1 MAVALT
7 IDELTG
13 DYAFARSGDVVIHL
27 WRAQLNGARLAAAR
41 KHSEKCR
48 AALHRYALLT
58 MFATEIGT
66 FSPDI
71 SEEARTGVAELA
83 RWSAATVTAAAGVIE
98 GTGFLPAMIR
108 AAGNGVAMV
117 ARPAF
122 PLKLFSTVPDSALW
136 LSRTLRWG
144 DGRSTEIV
152 EAVEVVR
159 AKSLSIR

>member
-1 MAVALT
+1 MPVALT
-7 IDELTG
+7 MDELTG
-13 DYAFARSGDVVIHL
+13 EYAFARSGDVVIHL
-27 WRAQLNGARLAAAR
+27 WRVQLNGPRLAAAR

-58 MFATEIGT
+58 MFATDIGT
-66 FSPDI
+66 FAPDI
-71 SEEARTGVAELA
+71 SDEARNGVADLA
-83 RWSAATVTAAAGVIE
+83 RWSATTVTAAAGVIE

-136 LSRTLRWG
+136 LAQTLRWSE
-144 DGRSTEIV
+144 GRSAELV